1 MSTSMRGLNT
11 FITDIRHCPNKET
24 EQKRCEKELAK
35 IRNKFASNKGLSGY
49 QKKKYVWKLLYMH
62 ILGYEID
69 FGYFESSNLINC
81 PKFSEKY
88 SGYVATGILV
98 NENNTELYKTITGSI
113 QSDLLSSNEI
123 NQSLALAMIGSL
135 APQELVENLHGDVA
149 KIALSENSRYS
160 LFVRKKAV
168 LCLLRIYRKYREKF
182 NAADWVQPALSL
194 FNQKYL
200 SLGFLSAVCSFVLG
214 IVGYFP
220 PSTYEEI
227 ISKVVKLLHKLVI
240 SKDCSQDYLYYSTPN
255 PWLQVKLL
263 KILQEFPPP
272 ADPNIFQIL
281 MDVLM
286 KIIKKTEVTKTVNK
300 NNADHGILFE
310 ASNLIISY
318 KNAVPPDLRNET
330 ITLLGIFI
338 TVREP
343 NIRYLALE
351 SMCKFNSTAASTKII
366 SDHLPTILKSLRDN
380 DISIRRRALDILYLM
395 CTNQTAPK
403 IVEDLMQYVDE
414 SDLLFREE
422 LVLKIAILAEKFADD
437 LQWYIDVVVRLVST
451 SGEYVTDD
459 IWFRIIQIITGFGTE
474 ANPDLQ
480 RYACLKLYNSLNVPH
495 VHETLVKIA
504 GFVLSEY
511 SHFLIDSGK
520 DPKKIFDTLNRHFM
534 NCSEKGKAILLTAY
548 IKLVNKYEDLLDE
561 IQAVFQLQGEHF
573 DPDIQQRAVEYLQI
587 SQEESEI
594 RNQILAKIP
603 PFSEE
608 IQNNNPLMKRICQ
621 LKLTGIEKAKD
632 PTIIN
637 QAKKNAEDTEKS
649 QKLKAQEENDD
660 YSSARQQPAGA
671 GGNDNDYIMSLR
683 SHPLFDF
690 CADRICLKGINIMS
704 PPGRLFDENPNLINV
719 NEIKE
724 LFTQSTGLVLDTS
737 DLQIQYKSDYQGNT
751 SRIAMQFESK
761 KGTMSN
767 VSLMVGNANG
777 MLFNISP
784 VKYAEHPQI
793 MIQVISVDPAQT
805 LPICTLFYNVEGVL
819 AQQKIE
825 FALPIY
831 SHKFIA
837 PVDMPKNV
845 FEKFFDEYSNSNNPN
860 YFKIDHFIKNP
871 APPQVPIA
879 EVMKKF
885 GALLN
890 NGMNLKANPYPDINN
905 LKVLKAPGQFCY
917 KNEGGNI
924 INLPV
929 MIEVECY
936 EEYPQSF
943 RVSFRGAG
951 NGGVIKNLWQI
962 ISLYLG

>member
-1 MSTSMRGLNT
+1 MRGLNT

-69 FGYFESSNLINC
+69 FGYFESANLINC

-98 NENNTELYKTITGSI
+98 NENNTDLYKTITNSI
-113 QSDLLSSNEI
+113 QADLLGSNEI

-135 APQELVENLHGDVA
+135 APQELVENLHGEVA
-149 KIALSENSRYS
+149 KIALSENTRYS
-160 LFVRKKAV
+160 LFVRKKAI

-182 NAADWVQPALSL
+182 NPAEWASGALAM

-214 IVGYFP
+214 IVNFFP
-220 PSTYEEI
+220 PSSFEELI
-227 ISKVVKLLHKLVI
+227 GKVVKLLHKLVI
-240 SKDCSQDYLYYSTPN
+240 NKDCSQDYLYYSTPN

-272 ADPNIFQIL
+272 TDPNTYQIL

-286 KIIKKTEVTKTVNK
+286 KVIKKTEVTKTVNK

-310 ASNLIISY
+310 AANLIISY
-318 KNAVPPDLRNET
+318 KNSVPPDLRNET

-351 SMCKFNSTAASTKII
+351 SMCKFNATPASIKII
-366 SDHLPTILKSLRDN
+366 TDHLPTILKSLRDN

-395 CTNQTAPK
+395 CTNQTAAK

-437 LQWYIDVVVRLVST
+437 LQWYIDVVVRLVTT

-459 IWFRIIQIITGFGTE
+459 IWYRIIQIITGFGSE
-474 ANPDLQ
+474 ASPDLQ
-480 RYACLKLYNSLNVPH
+480 RYACAKLYTALNVPH

-504 GFVLSEY
+504 AFVMSEY

-520 DPKKIFDTLNRHFM
+520 DPKKIYDTLNRHFM
-534 NCSEKGKAILLTAY
+534 NCSEKGKAILLSAY
-548 IKLVNKYEDLLDE
+548 IKLANKYEDLVDE
-561 IQAVFQLQGEHF
+561 IQAMFLLQGEHF

-587 SQEESEI
+587 SNEDAEI
-594 RNQILAKIP
+594 RNQILAKAP
-603 PFSEE
+603 PFSED

-621 LKLTGIEKAKD
+621 LKLTGTEKAKD
-632 PTIIN
+632 PTLMN
-637 QAKKNAEDTEKS
+637 QAKRMAEDADKFQNRKVEDNEEIVNRKQEQS
-649 QKLKAQEENDD
+649 GNEGEYIQFLK
-660 YSSARQQPAGA
+660 
-671 GGNDNDYIMSLR
+671 

-690 CADRICLKGINIMS
+690 CADRICTKGNNIVAPPLKLFEDNANIINQ
-704 PPGRLFDENPNLINV
+704 

-724 LFTQSTGLVLDTS
+724 LLTQPNGLVLDTA
-737 DLQIQYKSDYQGNT
+737 DLQIQYKSDFQGNT

-761 KGTMSN
+761 KGAMSN
-767 VSLMVGNANG
+767 VSLMIGNANG

-793 MIQVISVDPAQT
+793 MVQVMSVDPVQT
-805 LPICTLFYNVEGVL
+805 LPIGTLFYNLEGLL
-819 AQQKIE
+819 AQQKID

-831 SHKFIA
+831 SHKFIT
-837 PVDMPKNV
+837 PVDMPKDA
-845 FEKFFDEYSNSNNPN
+845 FDKFFDEYSNSNNPN
-860 YFKIDHFIKNP
+860 YFKLDYFIKNP
-871 APPQVPIA
+871 APPQVPLS
-879 EVMKKF
+879 EVLKKF

-890 NGMNLKANPYPDINN
+890 NGLNLKANPHPDINN
-905 LKVLKAPGQFCY
+905 LKALKAPGQFCF
-917 KNEGGNI
+917 KNEGGTI
-924 INLPV
+924 VNLPV
-929 MIEVECY
+929 MVEVETY
-936 EEYPQSF
+936 EECPQNF
-943 RVSFRGAG
+943 RVSLRGAG
-951 NGGVIKNLWQI
+951 NAGVIRNMWQI
-962 ISLYLG
+962 ITLYLG

>member
-69 FGYFESSNLINC
+69 FGYFESANLINC

-98 NENNTELYKTITGSI
+98 NENNTELYKTITNSI

-135 APQELVENLHGDVA
+135 APQELVENLHGEVA
-149 KIALSENSRYS
+149 KIALTENTRYS
-160 LFVRKKAV
+160 LFVRKKAI

-182 NAADWVQPALSL
+182 NAGDWALPALAM

-214 IVGYFP
+214 IVSFFP
-220 PSTYEEI
+220 QSSYDELLQ
-227 ISKVVKLLHKLVI
+227 KVVKLLHKLVI
-240 SKDCSQDYLYYSTPN
+240 SRDCSQDYLYYSTPN

-272 ADPNIFQIL
+272 ADPNTFQIL
-281 MDVLM
+281 MDILM
-286 KIIKKTEVTKTVNK
+286 KVIKKTEVTKTVNK

-310 ASNLIISY
+310 AANLIISY
-318 KNAVPPDLRNET
+318 KNAVPQDLRNET
-330 ITLLGIFI
+330 ITLLGIFM

-351 SMCKFNSTAASTKII
+351 SMCKFNSTSASVKIMT
-366 SDHLPTILKSLRDN
+366 DHLPTILKSLRDN

-395 CTNQTAPK
+395 CTNQTAAK

-437 LQWYIDVVVRLVST
+437 LQWYIDVVVRLVSS

-474 ANPDLQ
+474 ASPDLQ

-504 GFVLSEY
+504 AFVLAEY
-511 SHFLIDSGK
+511 SHFLIDTGK
-520 DPKKIFDTLNRHFM
+520 DPKKIFDTLNRHFL
-534 NCSEKGKAILLTAY
+534 NCSEKGKAILLSSY
-548 IKLVNKYEDLLDE
+548 IKLANKYDDLIDE

-587 SQEESEI
+587 TLEDVEI
-594 RNQILAKIP
+594 RNQILAKAP

-621 LKLTGIEKAKD
+621 LKLSGIDKAKD
-632 PTIIN
+632 PTIVN
-637 QAKKNAEDTEKS
+637 QAKKNAEDIEKS
-649 QKLKAQEENDD
+649 QRVKVDDSDD
-660 YSSARQQPAGA
+660 YSNRKPQVS
-671 GGNDNDYIMSLR
+671 GNENEYLAFLR
-683 SHPLFDF
+683 SNPLFDF
-690 CADRICLKGINIMS
+690 CADKICLKGINIVS
-704 PPGRLFDENPNLINV
+704 PPLKLFDENQNITNM

-724 LFTQSTGLVLDTS
+724 LFTQANGLVLDTA
-737 DLQIQYKSDYQGNT
+737 DVQIQYKSEFQTNT
-751 SRIAMQFESK
+751 ARIAMQFESK

-784 VKYAEHPQI
+784 VKYGEHPQI
-793 MIQVISVDPAQT
+793 MIQVISCDPSQT
-805 LPICTLFYNVEGVL
+805 LPICTFFYNLEGIL

-831 SHKFIA
+831 SHKFIS
-837 PVDMPKNV
+837 PVDMPKEV
-845 FEKFFDEYSNSNNPN
+845 FEKFYDEYSNSNNAN
-860 YFKIDHFIKNP
+860 YYKLDYFIKNP
-871 APPQVPIA
+871 APPQVPLS

-890 NGMNLKANPYPDINN
+890 NGVNVKANPYPDINN

-917 KNEGGNI
+917 KNDGGNI

-936 EEYPQSF
+936 EECPQNF
-943 RVSFRGAG
+943 RISFRGAG
-951 NGGVIKNLWQI
+951 NAGVIKNLWQI
-962 ISLYLG
+962 ITLYLG

>member
-24 EQKRCEKELAK
+24 EQKRCEKELHK

-69 FGYFESSNLINC
+69 FGYFESANLINC

-88 SGYVATGILV
+88 TGYVATGILV
-98 NENNTELYKTITGSI
+98 NENNTDLYKTITNSI
-113 QSDLLSSNEI
+113 QSDLISTNEI
-123 NQSLALAMIGSL
+123 YQSLALAMIGSL
-135 APQELVENLHGDVA
+135 APQELVENLHEEVA
-149 KIALSENSRYS
+149 KIALTENTRSS
-160 LFVRKKAV
+160 LFVRKKAI
-168 LCLLRIYRKYREKF
+168 LCLLRIYRKYKEKF
-182 NAADWVQPALSL
+182 NPSEWVQPTLNM

-200 SLGFLSAVCSFVLG
+200 SLGFLSSVCSFVLG
-214 IVGYFP
+214 IVQFFP
-220 PSTYEEI
+220 SSTFDELTQ
-227 ISKVVKLLHKLVI
+227 KVVKLLHKLVI
-240 SKDCSQDYLYYSTPN
+240 NKDCSQDYLYYSTPN

-263 KILQEFPPP
+263 KILQEIPPP
-272 ADPNIFQIL
+272 IDPSTFQTL

-318 KNAVPPDLRNET
+318 KNAVPTELKNET

-351 SMCKFNSTAASTKII
+351 SMSKFSSTSASAKII

-395 CTNQTAPK
+395 CTSQTAGK
-403 IVEDLMQYVDE
+403 IVEDLMQYIDE

-437 LQWYIDVVVRLVST
+437 LQWYIDVVVRLVSS

-459 IWFRIIQIITGFGTE
+459 IWFRIIQIIIGFGTE
-474 ANPDLQ
+474 ANPELQ
-480 RYACLKLYNSLNVPH
+480 RYACAKLYTSLNVPH

-504 GFVLSEY
+504 AFVMSEY

-534 NCSEKGKAILLTAY
+534 NCSEKGKAILLSSY
-548 IKLVNKYEDLLDE
+548 IKLAHKYDDLLDE
-561 IQAVFQLQGEHF
+561 VQAILQLQGEHF

-587 SQEESEI
+587 SMEDNDL
-594 RNQILAKIP
+594 RNKILEKLP
-603 PFSEE
+603 PFSES
-608 IQNNNPLMKRICQ
+608 IQNNNPLTKRIYH
-621 LKLTGIEKAKD
+621 LKLSGTEKAKD
-632 PTIIN
+632 PTIVN
-637 QAKKNAEDTEKS
+637 QVKKAVEESEKIQKSKVEDE
-649 QKLKAQEENDD
+649 
-660 YSSARQQPAGA
+660 
-671 GGNDNDYIMSLR
+671 DNISPNKRGSLSEGEYVQSLR

-690 CADRICLKGINIMS
+690 CADRVCLKGLNIVS
-704 PPGRLFDENPNLINV
+704 PPSKLLEENQILNL
-719 NEIKE
+719 NELKE
-724 LFTQSTGLVLDTS
+724 LFTQPSGLVLDTS
-737 DLQIQYKSDYQGNT
+737 DLQIQYKSEFQDNMG
-751 SRIAMQFESK
+751 RIAMQFESK
-761 KGTMSN
+761 KGAISN
-767 VSLMVGNANG
+767 LSLMVGNANG

-784 VKYAEHPQI
+784 VKYGEHPQI
-793 MIQVISVDPAQT
+793 MIQVMSVDPLQT
-805 LPICTLFYNVEGVL
+805 LPICSLFYNREGIV

-825 FALPIY
+825 FALPLY
-831 SHKFIA
+831 SHKFMI
-837 PVDMPKNV
+837 PVNLPKDA
-845 FEKFFDEYSNSNNPN
+845 FDKFYDDYSNPNNQSF
-860 YFKIDHFIKNP
+860 YKFDYFIKNP
-871 APPQVPIA
+871 APPQVPLS

-890 NGMNLKANPYPDINN
+890 NGLNIKAAPYPDMNS
-905 LKVLKAPGQFCY
+905 LKILKAAGQFCF
-917 KNEGGNI
+917 KVEGGNI
-924 INLPV
+924 VNLPV
-929 MIEVECY
+929 MVEIEAY

-943 RVSFRGAG
+943 RISFRGGGSAG
-951 NGGVIKNLWQI
+951 PIRNMWQI
-962 ISLYLG
+962 ITLYLG